1 MSTPQ
6 DRILALQSRITSLE
20 STISTLLARTTAT
33 PPPSTLA
40 IAFAT
45 ALLAALAGYFYCQ
58 YSSLR
63 HSPSDHLPRKSR
75 KSRKPAPSSWPN
87 SYDVT
92 IHPDSSDSELM
103 HGLTRG
109 KDGIAPSS
117 HTSSSPSD
125 SDPSSSD
132 EAPHPALTPFT
143 SSTEEHKLTLVLRT
157 DLSMTRGKMC
167 AQASH
172 ATLANYRYLQTHSPN
187 NPVLKRWERGGQ
199 AKVALQVKSEEEIME
214 LQAKAVGAGLC
225 ARVVRDA
232 GRTQIKAGSV
242 TCLGVGPGPRSVV
255 DGVTGGLK
263 LL

>member
-1 MSTPQ
+1 MSTSQ

-20 STISTLLARTTAT
+20 ATISTLRAQTTAT
-33 PPPSTLA
+33 PAPSTLA

-45 ALLAALAGYFYCQ
+45 ALLAALAGYFYSQ

-63 HSPSDHLPRKSR
+63 LSPSKPSKKS

-109 KDGIAPSS
+109 KDGIAPPSS
-117 HTSSSPSD
+117 HTSSSPSS
-125 SDPSSSD
+125 SDP
-132 EAPHPALTPFT
+132 ENAPHTALAPFT

-214 LQAKAVGAGLC
+214 LQARAVGAGLC